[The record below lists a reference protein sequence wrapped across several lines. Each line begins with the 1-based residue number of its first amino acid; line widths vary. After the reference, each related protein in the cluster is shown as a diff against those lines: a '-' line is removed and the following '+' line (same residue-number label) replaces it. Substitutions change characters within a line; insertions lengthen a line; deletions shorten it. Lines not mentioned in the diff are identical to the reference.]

1 MRPERKPDKSDLEE
15 KKGQEG
21 TSEPTDTRPGVGKE
35 PLQGGSGRAPAVTH
49 PRTPSREWSSQALFY
64 TQRKEQDVFTT
75 GPFEQGP
82 QEDHQL

>member
-21 TSEPTDTRPGVGKE
+21 TSEPTDTRPGVGKSLSRGAADVPPPSHTLG
-35 PLQGGSGRAPAVTH
+35 PLPESGL
-49 PRTPSREWSSQALFY
+49 PRRYSAYRG
-64 TQRKEQDVFTT
+64 KNKNVFTT